1 MRKIIF
7 TESQIKCLVSS
18 VIKEQSEER
27 KFIIGSQK
35 FLNIKYPKAKLD
47 VDGLRGENSKTD
59 LYTRAYQ
66 KAIGAPIDG
75 IFGELTY
82 ARMPQAD
89 KKLWEQCQKD
99 ENIFD
104 TIGGAINK
112 GIGKLF

>member
-7 TESQIKCLVSS
+7 TESQIKSLVSN

-27 KFIIGSQK
+27 KFIMGGQK

-47 VDGLRGENSKTD
+47 VDGLRGPNSRTD
-59 LYTRAYQ
+59 LFTRAYQ

-75 IFGELTY
+75 VFGELTY
-82 ARMPQAD
+82 ARMSPAD
-89 KKLWEQCQKD
+89 KKLWDQCQQD